1 MTDLLIVVDMQ
12 RDFVSGA
19 LGSEQ
24 ARAIVPAVAARIRQ
38 AKAEQTQVAFTL
50 DTHEPDYLNTREGR
64 FLPVPHCIRDTP
76 GWALEPDIAKEC
88 AQGMIS
94 FAKPTFGSAA
104 LCEYVRAL
112 AEEKGAADGKGFC
125 VELCGVCTDIC
136 VVSNALLLKA
146 ALPEADFIVNGA
158 LCAGVTP
165 KSTKPRWKPCAP
177 ARSRCADKQTPSRGK
192 PREGVFMRY
201 AAGFALTPPGAF
213 SVFTEPFF
221 PWPFPSPPCPGRAAA
236 SAALRRSRWRSAAQ
250 CGS

>member
-112 AEEKGAADGKGFC
+112 AEEKGIAFTTEPAQNCPEAWANADRIEQILTILLDNAFKFTPAEGRVWIETEAVQNKILVRVRNSGDGIAPEDLPRIFEKGFTGYNGRGDQKASGLGLY
-125 VELCGVCTDIC
+125 LCRRVCAKLGHTITAESTPDHGTAIRIGLDQQ
-136 VVSNALLLKA
+136 A
-146 ALPEADFIVNGA
+146 
-158 LCAGVTP
+158 VT
-165 KSTKPRWKPCAP
+165 
-177 ARSRCADKQTPSRGK
+177 
-192 PREGVFMRY
+192 E
-201 AAGFALTPPGAF
+201 
-213 SVFTEPFF
+213 
-221 PWPFPSPPCPGRAAA
+221 
-236 SAALRRSRWRSAAQ
+236 
-250 CGS
+250 

>member
-76 GWALEPDIAKEC
+76 GWALESDIAKEC

-104 LCEYVRAL
+104 LCEYVRTL
-112 AEEKGAADGKGFC
+112 AEEKGTADGKGFC

-146 ALPEADFIVNGA
+146 SLPEADFIVNGA

-165 KSTKPRWKPCAP
+165 KKH
-177 ARSRCADKQTPSRGK
+177 
-192 PREGVFMRY
+192 E
-201 AAGFALTPPGAF
+201 
-213 SVFTEPFF
+213 
-221 PWPFPSPPCPGRAAA
+221 
-236 SAALRRSRWRSAAQ
+236 AALETMRSCQIEVR
-250 CGS
+250 